1 CQKYNDS
8 PNSF

>member
-8 PNSF
+8 PFIF